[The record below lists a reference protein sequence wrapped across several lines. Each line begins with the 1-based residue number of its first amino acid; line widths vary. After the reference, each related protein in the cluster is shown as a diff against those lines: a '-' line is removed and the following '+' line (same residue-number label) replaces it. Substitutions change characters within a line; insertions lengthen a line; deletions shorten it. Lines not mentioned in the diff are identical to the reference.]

1 MSDISKDSLEK
12 ILTQLECHF
21 TWMLLKDDVDPDELE
36 ERILEQICFLQSRS
50 KVRNYN
56 LLAYVKY
63 LNGKREEAL
72 ESLQKAKEA
81 AEEEYPGDIEKNSL
95 VTWGNYAWLYCHM
108 DRLPEAETY
117 VKRVESVCKQHQSDS
132 PYKMTL
138 PEIYCEKGWAFLKF
152 GKKYYEKA
160 KESFEKALQE
170 EPENPECNA
179 GYAITVYRLEEYHER
194 RSAAAGSSLEPL
206 KRAVTLNPDNA
217 FVLPLLALK
226 LQETHK
232 AKEGEKYIEEAL
244 SKHPYDPYVLRYAAK
259 FYRRKGNVEKP
270 LLCLTKALELTPN
283 SGFLHHQMGLCYRAQ
298 YFKMKK
304 AKARHQV
311 IKENKLLEL
320 SIFHFQKV
328 VERKTKFISAYL
340 DLAGM
345 YAEAGQLRT
354 AEETYR
360 KVLVM
365 SRLTCAEKQE
375 IHFRFG
381 HFQEFYKKSELE
393 ALKHY
398 LEGLKIENNSFE
410 RNKCKHNLDRL
421 IDKRTKKGL
430 VDALSLGGLAL
441 ICQLNGFK
449 EDAIKFYELA
459 LKRDPG
465 NEEFLSAIFNLK
477 LSLQS

>member
-1 MSDISKDSLEK
+1 MEKDPDSHDISKDSLEK

-36 ERILEQICFLQSRS
+36 ERILEQICFLQFRS

-108 DRLPEAETY
+108 DRPPEAETY

-152 GKKYYEKA
+152 GIKYYEKA

-170 EPENPECNA
+170 EPENPKFNA
-179 GYAITVYRLEEYHER
+179 GYAITVYRLEEYYER
-194 RSAAAGSSLEPL
+194 RSPAAGSSLEPL

-217 FVLPLLALK
+217 FVMPLLALK

-244 SKHPYDPYVLRYAAK
+244 SKHPYDPYVLRYAAM
-259 FYRRKGNVEKP
+259 FYRKKGNVEKL
-270 LLCLTKALELTPN
+270 LLCLTKALELTSN
-283 SGFLHHQMGLCYRAQ
+283 SSFLHHQMGLCYRAQ
-298 YFKMKK
+298 SFEMKRTKGKYQSGKKMEEMI
-304 AKARHQV
+304 RL
-311 IKENKLLEL
+311 I
-320 SIFHFQKV
+320 IFHFQKAV
-328 VERKTKFISAYL
+328 DHKPKFFYL
-340 DLAGM
+340 
-345 YAEAGQLRT
+345 QK
-354 AEETYR
+354 AEETFQNI
-360 KVLVM
+360 LVKKK
-365 SRLTCAEKQE
+365 LTCVEKQE
-375 IHFRFG
+375 YHWWYG
-381 HFQEFYKKSELE
+381 HFQKSNKKIRIG
-393 ALKHY
+393 KR
-398 LEGLKIENNSFE
+398 KISQGQGDA
-410 RNKCKHNLDRL
+410 KCFSVHGFIAQLDG
-421 IDKRTKKGL
+421 KK
-430 VDALSLGGLAL
+430 
-441 ICQLNGFK
+441 Q
-449 EDAIKFYELA
+449 EAIKYYEQA
-459 LKRDPG
+459 LELDPG
-465 NEEFLSAIFNLK
+465 NEEYLIAILNLK
-477 LSLQS
+477 LSL